1 MLPGNNQPISGK
13 GNGPG
18 GNRALFDLVYTT

>member
-1 MLPGNNQPISGK
+1 VNQPISGK